1 MTSRRSSAVPVL
13 LAALLL
19 VCLGAAAA
27 GLAAGI
33 LPDQL
38 ASLGPADP
46 SLEPVER
53 WLLTAYLVLY
63 SPRLGGPL
71 APDLGQI
78 ELTIEPGSSAR
89 QVAASLESLGLV
101 DDPELF
107 VRYLHYRGLDT
118 GIEAGRYTLDGSMAL
133 TQVAQ
138 ALQSAEA
145 AASTLTVPEGWRR
158 EQVADLLDRSQLA
171 VGGEAFLAASLQLPA
186 GHWLEPELPPAA
198 TLEGYLFPDSYQLAE
213 DTSAEELV
221 AAMLD
226 NFTAKLTPVLRRAFA
241 DRGLNVHQAV
251 TLASIVERE
260 AAVAEEMPQIAS
272 VFLNRLALGMKL
284 DADPTVQFALGRQ
297 SDGGWW
303 KAGLT
308 FADLEID
315 SPFNTYRFAGLPPG
329 PIANPG
335 LASLEAV
342 AQPTE
347 TVYLFFRAACDGSG
361 RHLFAVTFEEHQANA
376 CD

>member
-158 EQVADLLDRSQLA
+158 EQVVGPLA
-171 VGGEAFLAASLQLPA
+171 VGCGGRGLLGGQLAATSRP
-186 GHWLEPELPPAA
+186 
-198 TLEGYLFPDSYQLAE
+198 LA
-213 DTSAEELV
+213 
-221 AAMLD
+221 
-226 NFTAKLTPVLRRAFA
+226 RA
-241 DRGLNVHQAV
+241 
-251 TLASIVERE
+251 
-260 AAVAEEMPQIAS
+260 
-272 VFLNRLALGMKL
+272 
-284 DADPTVQFALGRQ
+284 
-297 SDGGWW
+297 
-303 KAGLT
+303 
-308 FADLEID
+308 
-315 SPFNTYRFAGLPPG
+315 
-329 PIANPG
+329 
-335 LASLEAV
+335 
-342 AQPTE
+342 
-347 TVYLFFRAACDGSG
+347 RAAAGGDARGIPVS
-361 RHLFAVTFEEHQANA
+361 
-376 CD
+376 